1 METQKT
7 QIPPSVAVS
16 YTGIGINGDG
26 VMGKANIDPIF
37 VKDAFNELLQP
48 TKSELEE
55 KQIQINQLKNDL
67 EENDKIIE
75 RLESELVTIRSRL
88 DSHTVS
94 LMNLSTSFD
103 YAITEV
109 YKIIFQLPY
118 FRILTRIRNM
128 KSYFANIIKKFSKKK

>member
-26 VMGKANIDPIF
+26 VMGKANIDTAY

-75 RLESELVTIRSRL
+75 RLEAELVSFKAKLENHNTRI
-88 DSHTVS
+88 
-94 LMNLSTSFD
+94 MNLSAAFD
-103 YAITEV
+103 YSITEV
-109 YKIIFQLPY
+109 YKTIFDLPY
-118 FRILTRIRNM
+118 YRIRTRIRNM